1 MTPHVRSLLRLTS
14 AVVLLGAARA
24 TCPESIPERLPN
36 GNWGGEHVGMIV
48 TDTGATLEYDCAEG
62 RISVPLRLE
71 PNGNFAW
78 TGVHFPGHGGPIR
91 LDEPANEHPAR
102 YTGHATS
109 SAIQLTLEVLDMPG
123 TATMTFT
130 MKRGADPHVFKCL

>member
-1 MTPHVRSLLRLTS
+1 MTSRVRSILRLTS

-24 TCPESIPERLPN
+24 TCPEATPERVPD
-36 GNWGGEHVGMIV
+36 GNWGGEHVGMVV

-62 RISVPLRLE
+62 RVTGPLRLE
-71 PNGNFAW
+71 SDGSFTW
-78 TGVHFPGHGGPIR
+78 VGTHYPGHGGPIR
-91 LDEPANEHPAR
+91 IDEPANAHPAR

-109 SAIQLTLEVLDMPG
+109 TTVQMTLEVLDMPG
-123 TATMTFT
+123 TVMTFT